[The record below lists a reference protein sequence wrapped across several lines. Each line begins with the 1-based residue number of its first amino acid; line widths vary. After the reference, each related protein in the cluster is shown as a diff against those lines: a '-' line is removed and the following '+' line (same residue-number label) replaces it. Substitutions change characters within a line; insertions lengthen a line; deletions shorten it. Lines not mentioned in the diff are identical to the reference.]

1 MGGKTGRE
9 EGTMYSDSSSLSRAS
24 SPVICL
30 RSGEGLERNKAR
42 FIQSTAKNIDSIEKS
57 KKKKKN
63 PQKLKV

>member
-42 FIQSTAKNIDSIEKS
+42 FIQSTAKNIDSTEKS
-57 KKKKKN
+57 KNPKN
-63 PQKLKV
+63 

>member
-9 EGTMYSDSSSLSRAS
+9 EGIMYSDSSSLSRAS

-42 FIQSTAKNIDSIEKS
+42 FIQSTAKNIDLIEKKR
-57 KKKKKN
+57 KKEKN